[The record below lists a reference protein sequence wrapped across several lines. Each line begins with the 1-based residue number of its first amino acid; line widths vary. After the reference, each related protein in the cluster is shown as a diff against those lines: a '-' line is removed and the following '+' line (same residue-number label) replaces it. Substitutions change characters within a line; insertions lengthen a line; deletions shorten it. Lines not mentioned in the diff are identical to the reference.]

1 MKEDY
6 SVMAC
11 PSVNPVGGGRDC
23 SIDILKGFGIILVL
37 VAHSLGGYVHTFAYS
52 FHMPLFFLVTGYFCK
67 PKPILASIRGDFTRL
82 FVPFFFTALVMLLVS
97 LALSPFAIEGVKSP
111 SYIFEALIYGNG
123 SSVNH
128 HKLWGDWSVVGS
140 VWFLPALFWAKTTYN
155 ILLQYNSKYIPWIVM
170 AIGGLAAIVGQYV
183 LLPYSMLQGVTAVP
197 FLMIGHFAKQMGGME
212 EVNHKTRSNRWFIV
226 IAALFCI
233 GWLFT
238 TFGNYLDMAQFNWSL
253 YYYPNL
259 IFATAGTYVFYLLSV
274 LVSRMKGIVSSSLAF
289 LGRYSLILVC
299 FPVIETYVI
308 PLNAMI
314 PAMPMKQLV
323 LLGCKV
329 LWGVL
334 AMVVSFKT
342 PKLRKLF
349 AIK

>member
-1 MKEDY
+1 M
-6 SVMAC
+6 
-11 PSVNPVGGGRDC
+11 
-23 SIDILKGFGIILVL
+23 

-170 AIGGLAAIVGQYV
+170 AIGGLAAICRSICLVAIFHASGGD
-183 LLPYSMLQGVTAVP
+183 SCAVSDDWP
-197 FLMIGHFAKQMGGME
+197 LCQTDGRNG
-212 EVNHKTRSNRWFIV
+212 RSK
-226 IAALFCI
+226 
-233 GWLFT
+233 
-238 TFGNYLDMAQFNWSL
+238 S
-253 YYYPNL
+253 
-259 IFATAGTYVFYLLSV
+259 
-274 LVSRMKGIVSSSLAF
+274 
-289 LGRYSLILVC
+289 
-299 FPVIETYVI
+299 
-308 PLNAMI
+308 
-314 PAMPMKQLV
+314 
-323 LLGCKV
+323 
-329 LWGVL
+329 
-334 AMVVSFKT
+334 
-342 PKLRKLF
+342 
-349 AIK
+349 

>member
-1 MKEDY
+1 MEFSDGL
-6 SVMAC
+6 
-11 PSVNPVGGGRDC
+11 GGGNRDC

-67 PKPILASIRGDFTRL
+67 PKPVLASLRGDFMRL
-82 FVPFFFTALVMLLVS
+82 FVPFFFTAFVMLLVS
-97 LALSPFAIEGVKSP
+97 LALSPFDIEGVKSP
-111 SYIFEALIYGNG
+111 SYTFEALIYGNG

-128 HKLWGDWSVVGS
+128 HKLWGNWSVVGS

-155 ILLQYNSKYIPWIVM
+155 IFLQYNRKYLPWFVL
-170 AIGGLAAIVGQYV
+170 AIGGLAAIAGQYV

-197 FLMIGHFAKQMGGME
+197 FLMIGHVAKQVGGMDK
-212 EVNHKTRSNRWFIV
+212 VNQKIRSNRWLIV
-226 IAALFCI
+226 IVALCCI
-233 GWLFT
+233 GWFMT
-238 TFGNYLDMAQFNWSL
+238 TFGNCLDMAQFNWGL

-259 IFATAGTYVFYLLSV
+259 ILATAGTYVFYLLSV
-274 LVSRMKGIVSSSLAF
+274 VISRMKGRISSSLSF

-308 PLNAMI
+308 PFNTMI
-314 PAMPMKQLV
+314 PAIPMKKLV

-329 LWGVL
+329 LWCVL

-342 PKLRKLF
+342 PMLRKLF
-349 AIK
+349 RIK